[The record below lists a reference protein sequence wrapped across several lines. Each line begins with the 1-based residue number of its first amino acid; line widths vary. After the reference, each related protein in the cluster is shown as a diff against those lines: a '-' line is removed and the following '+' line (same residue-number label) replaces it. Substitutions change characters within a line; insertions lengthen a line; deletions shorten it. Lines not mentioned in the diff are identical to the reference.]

1 MSEKA
6 VLLDPHVKAGLVA
19 GDGGA
24 VIWPQLIGYARA
36 KHYLMTGEAVK
47 ADEAVRM
54 GLVNY
59 IFPREELDGAVDK
72 YASDLAAGAT
82 RAIRWTKVSV
92 NIALK
97 QLAHSIMD
105 ASIAYEISTNTALDH
120 QEAVTAFKNKR
131 PPKFSDV

>member
-1 MSEKA
+1 
-6 VLLDPHVKAGLVA
+6 
-19 GDGGA
+19 
-24 VIWPQLIGYARA
+24 
-36 KHYLMTGEAVK
+36 
-47 ADEAVRM
+47 M

-59 IFPREELDGAVDK
+59 IFPREELDEAVDK
-72 YASDLAAGAT
+72 YASALAAGAT

-120 QEAVTAFKNKR
+120 QEAVTAFKDKR
-131 PPKFSDV
+131 PPNFSDV